1 MFGTRLLPVYPVSNK
16 VTQQLHRHFNET
28 TISLTLIT
36 SKKMASTFRTTGR
49 KIVAIGRNY
58 ADHAKELNNAIPKEP
73 FFFLKPTTSYLD
85 NGGTVE
91 IPKGVDCH
99 FEVELGVVIGK
110 RGRDI
115 KAEDA
120 SKYIGGYALAIDL
133 TARNL
138 QDQVKKQGLPW
149 SAVKGFDTFC
159 PISKFIEPSR
169 IPDPQNV
176 RLWLKTDD
184 KLRQDGNSKD
194 MIFPVSRLLQHVS
207 SIMTVEEGDLLLTG
221 EY

>member
-1 MFGTRLLPVYPVSNK
+1 
-16 VTQQLHRHFNET
+16 
-28 TISLTLIT
+28 
-36 SKKMASTFRTTGR
+36 MASTFRTTGR
-49 KIVAIGRNY
+49 KIIAIGRNY
-58 ADHAKELNNAIPKEP
+58 ADHAKELGNSIPKEP
-73 FFFLKPTTSYLD
+73 FFFLKPTSSYLD

-91 IPKGVDCH
+91 IPKGIDCH

-110 RGRDI
+110 GGRDI

-120 SKYIGGYALAIDL
+120 SKHIGGYALAIDL

-159 PISKFIEPSR
+159 PISSFIERSQ

-184 KLRQDGNSKD
+184 QMRQDGNSKD
-194 MIFPVSRLLQHVS
+194 MIFPVSKLLQHVS

-221 EY
+221 E